1 MSRRR
6 RGHGATNDVVAA
18 TASPRAQ
25 DPDAGRKASRETRAR
40 AAPDPASTTT
50 LTPLTRASYARAGPR
65 RRHKNTVFRTRLS
78 DPERVVQEDLRAV
91 VRCAVAAPAHLRGRR
106 VFCVDKSNPQ
116 QERRIERRVSRDRV
130 TARPR
135 RTARALRSLGRT
147 ILNSYSR
154 SQREE
159 ATKIHAACFGCLP
172 RVRFSSFFVC
182 GCSSASDLAPNV
194 RRVMQ
199 CRCGRGSLGSELQP
213 LTFFRTLVRT
223 VKIRLPPYH
232 LQSHRVSTKADS
244 RPGTELIG
252 AKKQGPKL

>member
-182 GCSSASDLAPNV
+182 GCSSASDRPCAERPSRDAMSMPPRITALRAPAFDIFSDRPRPNRQNSPAAV
-194 RRVMQ
+194 
-199 CRCGRGSLGSELQP
+199 
-213 LTFFRTLVRT
+213 
-223 VKIRLPPYH
+223 PP
-232 LQSHRVSTKADS
+232 
-244 RPGTELIG
+244 TEPPRQHEG
-252 AKKQGPKL
+252 